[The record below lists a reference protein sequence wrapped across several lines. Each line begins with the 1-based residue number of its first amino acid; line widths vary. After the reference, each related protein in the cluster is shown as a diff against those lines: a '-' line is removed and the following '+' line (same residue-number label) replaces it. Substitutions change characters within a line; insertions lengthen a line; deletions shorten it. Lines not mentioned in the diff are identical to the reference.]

1 MEINLH
7 MIALLA
13 GFLLDKLLGDPGWL
27 PHPVTW
33 FGQSISFCEKK
44 LNRQA
49 HLVFK
54 GALVVFFLVSLVFIL
69 AFVLITSAYQANP
82 YFGVFVEA
90 AFIFYGLAGTTLI
103 REGKAVFERLEESLP
118 LARVQLSRIVGRET
132 SALSRNQICAAT
144 LETLAEN
151 LSDGVVAPLFWYAIA
166 GIPGM
171 MAYKMVNTLDS
182 MIGYKNEQYLY
193 FGRIAAR
200 LDDCANFI
208 PARITALLMAL
219 CNGSTRAFHF
229 IFKFGR
235 AHSSPNAG
243 YPEAALAGI
252 LDVRFGGC
260 HTYFG
265 KPVEKPWIGYNNR
278 DFIWKDLS
286 VTVKTNRLTELC
298 MILFLLLMMYFNLIP
313 MIDLYTV

>member
-13 GFLLDKLLGDPGWL
+13 GFFLDRLLGDPSWL
-27 PHPVTW
+27 PHPVIW
-33 FGQSISFCEKK
+33 FGRSISFFEKR
-44 LNRQA
+44 LNRKA

-54 GALVVFFLVSLVFIL
+54 GALVVFFLVCLVFVL
-69 AFVLITSAYQANP
+69 AFVLVTTACQVSP
-82 YFGVFVEA
+82 YLGAVVEA
-90 AFIFYGLAGTTLI
+90 IFIFYGLAGTTLI
-103 REGKAVFERLEESLP
+103 REGRAVFKRLEESLP

-132 SALSRNQICAAT
+132 SSLNRNQVCAAT

-151 LSDGVVAPLFWYAIA
+151 LSDGVIAPLFWYAIA

-200 LDDCANFI
+200 LDDIANFV
-208 PARITALLMAL
+208 PARITAMLMAL
-219 CNGSTRAFHF
+219 CNGNTRAFHF

-235 AHSSPNAG
+235 AHNSPNAG

-252 LDVRFGGC
+252 LNVRFGGC

-278 DFIWKDLS
+278 NFIWKDLS
-286 VTVKTNRLTELC
+286 VTVKTNRLTEFC
-298 MILFLLLMMYFNLIP
+298 MILFLLVMMYFNLIP
-313 MIDLYTV
+313 AIDL

>member
-1 MEINLH
+1 

-13 GFLLDKLLGDPGWL
+13 GFFLDRLLGDPSWL
-27 PHPVTW
+27 PHPVIW
-33 FGQSISFCEKK
+33 FGRSISFFEKR
-44 LNRQA
+44 LNRKA

-54 GALVVFFLVSLVFIL
+54 GALVVFFLVCLVFVL
-69 AFVLITSAYQANP
+69 AFVLVTTACQVSP
-82 YFGVFVEA
+82 YLGAVVEA
-90 AFIFYGLAGTTLI
+90 IFIFYGLAGTTLI
-103 REGKAVFERLEESLP
+103 REGRAVFKRLEESLP

-132 SALSRNQICAAT
+132 SSLNRNQVCAAT

-151 LSDGVVAPLFWYAIA
+151 LSDGVIAPLFWYAIA

-200 LDDCANFI
+200 LDDIANFV
-208 PARITALLMAL
+208 PARITAMLMAL
-219 CNGSTRAFHF
+219 CNGNTRAFHF

-235 AHSSPNAG
+235 AHNSPNAG

-252 LDVRFGGC
+252 LNVRFGGC

-278 DFIWKDLS
+278 NFIWKDLS
-286 VTVKTNRLTELC
+286 VTVKTNRLTEFC
-298 MILFLLLMMYFNLIP
+298 MILFLLVMMYFNLIP
-313 MIDLYTV
+313 AIDL